1 MWARLVGSRLWC
13 FAGYC
18 KLCGKF
24 SSVKLRCWEGL
35 SCPDAEPF
43 GFTFY
48 TASETLAL
56 PGSRC
61 LIGLIWR
68 KDDLRRCLCGGWD
81 GRVPR
86 GLRACCR
93 LLVLAEDVLF
103 GRRPCGRLLPS
114 TTRRSAM
121 PSTSRRLYYD
131 TRLDCIGQSGVPSHA
146 STARGRQGRNAW
158 RLVFGTV
165 RSKLDLAFFQTS

>member
-121 PSTSRRLYYD
+121 PSTSRRSARAECKAVLHSAIRAVAWAY
-131 TRLDCIGQSGVPSHA
+131 LAKGWP
-146 STARGRQGRNAW
+146 TALFMRWAGRSRSQGAPC
-158 RLVFGTV
+158 L
-165 RSKLDLAFFQTS
+165 L